1 MRQIF
6 ISDDDRLIGLAWLL
20 LLFIQEI
27 SFPVSFRRLIQ
38 IFKMQTAVARSF
50 GLNKVSTT
58 RVRFHLL
65 LNLSTDFCVFAVA
78 RHYALPVH
86 SPGAHSVLRL
96 S

>member
-6 ISDDDRLIGLAWLL
+6 ISDDDRLFGLSSIGLLL
-20 LLFIQEI
+20 IQEI
-27 SFPVSFRRLIQ
+27 SFPVNFRRLIQ

-58 RVRFHLL
+58 RVRSHLF

-78 RHYALPVH
+78 RYPALSVH
-86 SPGAHSVLRL
+86 SPGVHVVLRL